1 MSPVFGHGRL
11 RLYLLKLL
19 DEAPRHGYEVI
30 RLLQD
35 RFMGVYA
42 PSPGTIYPRLAR
54 LEEEGLLTHDED
66 DGRKTYRITDKGR
79 DEINRRLDE
88 LDDLEREITESVSG
102 IAREVKEDVRET
114 VRSLREELTWATRE
128 VHKEGKRSAHEQA
141 SQRRDEARERARQV
155 REELRQVRGEARGQA
170 RGRVG
175 PEQDERAGGPEQD
188 ERAGG
193 SEQDERPGGP
203 EQDERPGGP
212 EQDERPGGPEQDE
225 RPGSE
230 WGGPG
235 CQDWADWTN
244 WADWPGR
251 RHRPDAGGHGDF
263 EAVARDFSNE
273 VRRAIRQAGA
283 LGESA
288 MDDIRL
294 ILQDALQRIRNEVFG
309 PVKARRGESGS
320 ASGDTARGD
329 TASGDTARRDT
340 ASGDTARRDTA
351 SGDTARRDT
360 ASGDTARRDTASGD
374 TARAPLRA
382 PPLRVAVLL
391 ARTRPVTRVAKVRTP
406 ERPLK
411 GKDDLPEE
419 LARHHRGEPIASPV
433 QRQLRVDQR
442 PQSCLSAE
450 LQQPAKLIT
459 GSHGRS
465 DHRELEEEYP
475 GQVRGRRRAAG
486 CAGDH
491 DPAARP
497 Q

>member
-54 LEEEGLLTHDED
+54 LEEEGLLTHDEE

-128 VHKEGKRSAHEQA
+128 MHKESKRSAHEQA

-155 REELRQVRGEARGQA
+155 REELRQVRGEACGQA
-170 RGRVG
+170 RGRG
-175 PEQDERAGGPEQD
+175 RPEQEEWAGGPAQEERAGGPAQE

-193 SEQDERPGGP
+193 PAQEERAGGP
-203 EQDERPGGP
+203 AQEERAGGP
-212 EQDERPGGPEQDE
+212 AQEERAGGPAQEE
-225 RPGSE
+225 RAGGPAQEERAGGPAQEERAGGPAQEERAGSE

-235 CQDWADWTN
+235 CQDWADW
-244 WADWPGR
+244 PGR
-251 RHRPDAGGHGDF
+251 RHRPDAGGRGEF

-273 VRRAIRQAGA
+273 VRHAIQQAGA

-288 MDDIRL
+288 MDDMRL
-294 ILQDALQRIRNEVFG
+294 ILQDALQRIRSEVFG
-309 PVKARRGESGS
+309 PVKPRRSEPASASGETARGDAASADSTRGD
-320 ASGDTARGD
+320 ASGDTASGRAAPGGSAPGENETPD
-329 TASGDTARRDT
+329 TG
-340 ASGDTARRDTA
+340 G
-351 SGDTARRDT
+351 
-360 ASGDTARRDTASGD
+360 
-374 TARAPLRA
+374 
-382 PPLRVAVLL
+382 
-391 ARTRPVTRVAKVRTP
+391 
-406 ERPLK
+406 E
-411 GKDDLPEE
+411 GKD
-419 LARHHRGEPIASPV
+419 AGA
-433 QRQLRVDQR
+433 
-442 PQSCLSAE
+442 A
-450 LQQPAKLIT
+450 AK
-459 GSHGRS
+459 G
-465 DHRELEEEYP
+465 
-475 GQVRGRRRAAG
+475 
-486 CAGDH
+486 
-491 DPAARP
+491 
-497 Q
+497 